1 MTGFSISMDLAP
13 KKSRSETS
21 SAHASTAEQ
30 RLKVLC
36 KMLLVVLW

>member
-21 SAHASTAEQ
+21 SAH
-30 RLKVLC
+30 
-36 KMLLVVLW
+36 